1 MPSRAEDLPRLPAS
15 LGVIGLGRMAQALLQ
30 PLLED
35 GQLLPSAV
43 VASVATEPSAEGLRA
58 SLGVTVG
65 LDARPCL
72 AAPVLLL
79 ALKPQQLDGLL
90 QSLNPLPPP
99 PSPPPGLT
107 RPLLVSVLAG
117 VGLQRLQGAFPGWDV
132 VRCVPN
138 APALVRRGLIG
149 VSDTGSLE
157 PAARRLAHALLS
169 PVGRVLDLPE
179 AQLDAFL
186 ALTSSGPAFMAVV
199 IEALADGGVAAG
211 LPRTQALELARAM
224 AAGSLELLEQRQ
236 LHPAELK
243 DMVASPGGTTMAG
256 LRRLEAAG
264 IRSALIEAVLAAYE
278 RSRALA

>member
-1 MPSRAEDLPRLPAS
+1 
-15 LGVIGLGRMAQALLQ
+15 MAQALLL
-30 PLLED
+30 PLLEA
-35 GQLLPSAV
+35 GQLQPSAV
-43 VASVATEPSAEGLRA
+43 HASVATEASAARLTQA
-58 SLGVTVG
+58 IGVTVG
-65 LDARPCL
+65 TDPRPCL

-79 ALKPQQLDGLL
+79 ALKPQQLNGLL
-90 QSLNPLPPP
+90 QGLAPLPPAP
-99 PSPPPGLT
+99 PPPPGLA

-117 VGLQRLQGAFPGWDV
+117 VRLQRLHDAFPGWDV

-138 APALVRRGLIG
+138 APALVRKGLIG
-149 VSDTGSLE
+149 VSVSDTLA

-169 PVGRVLDLPE
+169 PVGRVLELPE

-186 ALTSSGPAFMAVV
+186 ALTSSGPAFLAVV
-199 IEALADGGVAAG
+199 LEALADGGVAAG
-211 LPRTQALELARAM
+211 LPRAQALELAQAM
-224 AAGSLELLEQRQ
+224 AAGSLELLERQQ

-264 IRSALIEAVLAAYE
+264 LRSALIEAVLAAYE

>member
-15 LGVIGLGRMAQALLQ
+15 FGVIGLGRMAQALLQ

-43 VASVATEPSAEGLRA
+43 VARVATEASAERLRA

-72 AAPVLLL
+72 AAPLLLL

-149 VSDTGSLE
+149 VSDTGSLD

-211 LPRTQALELARAM
+211 LPRTQAIELARAM
-224 AAGSLELLEQRQ
+224 AAGSLELMEQRQ

-256 LRRLEAAG
+256 LRRREAAG

>member
-1 MPSRAEDLPRLPAS
+1 
-15 LGVIGLGRMAQALLQ
+15 MAQALLQ
-30 PLLED
+30 PLLEG

-43 VASVATEPSAEGLRA
+43 VASVATEPSAERLRA

-65 LDARPCL
+65 VDPRPCL
-72 AAPVLLL
+72 AAPVLVL

-90 QSLNPLPPP
+90 QSLTPLPPP
-99 PSPPPGLT
+99 PSPPPGLA

-117 VGLQRLQGAFPGWDV
+117 VGLQRLQRSFPGWDV

-149 VSDTGSLE
+149 LSVAGSLE
-157 PAARRLAHALLS
+157 PAARQLAHALLS

-211 LPRTQALELARAM
+211 LPRAQALELAQAM

-243 DMVASPGGTTMAG
+243 DMVASPGGTTIAG

-264 IRSALIEAVLAAYE
+264 IRSALIEAVLAAYD

>member
-1 MPSRAEDLPRLPAS
+1 MLSRAEETALLSS
-15 LGVIGLGRMAQALLQ
+15 LGVIGLGRMARALIV

-35 GQLLPSAV
+35 GLLQPAAV
-43 VASVATEPSAEGLRA
+43 CASVATEASAERA
-58 SLGVTVG
+58 SQTLGLPVG
-65 LDARPCL
+65 TDPRPCL
-72 AAPVLLL
+72 GASVLLL

-90 QSLNPLPPP
+90 KTLAPLPPA
-99 PSPPPGLT
+99 PPPPAGLD

-117 VGLQRLQGAFPGWDV
+117 VRVQRLQEAFPGWDV

-149 VSDTGSLE
+149 VSGADNLA
-157 PAARRLAHALLS
+157 PAVRQLVHGLLS

-186 ALTSSGPAFMAVV
+186 ALTSSGPAFVAIV

-211 LPRTQALELARAM
+211 LPRAMALELAQAM
-224 AAGSLELLEQRQ
+224 VAGSLELLDGQQ

-264 IRSALIEAVLAAYE
+264 VRSALIEAVLAAYD
-278 RSRALA
+278 RSRALS

>member
-1 MPSRAEDLPRLPAS
+1 MPSRAEVTALPSS
-15 LGVIGLGRMAQALLQ
+15 LGVIGLGRMAQALLL
-30 PLLED
+30 PLLEA
-35 GQLLPSAV
+35 GQLQPSAV
-43 VASVATEPSAEGLRA
+43 HASVATEASAERLTHA
-58 SLGVTVG
+58 VGVTVG
-65 LDARPCL
+65 TDPRPCL

-90 QSLNPLPPP
+90 QRLAPLPPAP
-99 PSPPPGLT
+99 PPPPGLA

-117 VGLQRLQGAFPGWDV
+117 VRLQRLHDAFPGWDV

-149 VSDTGSLE
+149 VSVSDTLA
-157 PAARRLAHALLS
+157 PAALRLAHALLS
-169 PVGRVLDLPE
+169 PVGRVLELPE

-186 ALTSSGPAFMAVV
+186 ALTSSGPAFLAVV
-199 IEALADGGVAAG
+199 LEALADGGVAAG
-211 LPRTQALELARAM
+211 LPRTQALELAQAM
-224 AAGSLELLEQRQ
+224 AAGSLELLERQQ
-236 LHPAELK
+236 LHPAQLK

-264 IRSALIEAVLAAYE
+264 LRSALIEAVLAAYE

>member
-1 MPSRAEDLPRLPAS
+1 LTAS

-30 PLLED
+30 PLLDD

-43 VASVATEPSAEGLRA
+43 VASVATEASAERLRA
-58 SLGVTVG
+58 LLGVPVG

-90 QSLNPLPPP
+90 QTLAPLPPP
-99 PSPPPGLT
+99 PSPPPGLA
-107 RPLLVSVLAG
+107 RPLLLSVLAG
-117 VGLQRLQGAFPGWDV
+117 VGLQRLRGAFPGWDV

-149 VSDTGSLE
+149 LSGHGSVA
-157 PAARRLAHALLS
+157 PAALRLAHALLS
-169 PVGRVLDLPE
+169 PVGRVLDLHE

-211 LPRTQALELARAM
+211 LPRAQAQELARAM
-224 AAGSLELLEQRQ
+224 AAGSLDLLELRQ